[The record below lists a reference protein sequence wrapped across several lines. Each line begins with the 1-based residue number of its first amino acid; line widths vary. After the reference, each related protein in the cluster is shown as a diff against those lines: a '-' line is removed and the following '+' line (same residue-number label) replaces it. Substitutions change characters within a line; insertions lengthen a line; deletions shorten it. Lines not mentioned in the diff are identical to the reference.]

1 MLSHRAIWPF
11 PSSRPLGAFTALF
24 ARLPSQCTVCR
35 AWPSRPVC
43 DACVARFAPPT
54 ARCGGCA
61 LPVPEGVSRCGE
73 CVKHPPPLDTCLAAC
88 TYAWP
93 WPDAIAAFKFR
104 GEAGRAGPF
113 ATLLRS
119 APWVEPALEAC
130 DIVLPM
136 PLAPGRLR
144 ERGFNQAH
152 ELARRLAPAKTDAT
166 LLLRTRETPAQSG
179 LSRADRLRN
188 LRGAF
193 AVEPLRAD
201 RLRGRRLV
209 LVDDVM
215 TSGAS
220 LLAAAEALRQ
230 AGAAH
235 ITGIV
240 LARTDPPR

>member
-1 MLSHRAIWPF
+1 MWPF
-11 PSSRPLGAFTALF
+11 APLSPFASFGSLL
-24 ARLPSQCTVCR
+24 ARLPSQCAVCR

-43 DACVARFAPPT
+43 DACVARFAPPA

-61 LPVPEGVSRCGE
+61 LPVPDGVSRCGV
-73 CVKHPPPLDTCLAAC
+73 CVKNPPPLDACLAAC

-104 GEAGRAGPF
+104 GEAGWAGPF

-119 APWVEPALEAC
+119 APWVEPALEAG

-136 PLAPGRLR
+136 PLARGRLR

-152 ELARRLAPAKTDAT
+152 ELARRLAPTKTDAT

-179 LSRADRLRN
+179 LSRAERLRN

-193 AVEPLRAD
+193 AVEPLRAHK
-201 RLRGRRLV
+201 LRGRRVV

-220 LLAAAEALRQ
+220 LFAAAQVLR
-230 AGAAH
+230 AGGAAH
-235 ITGIV
+235 VTAVV
-240 LARTDPPR
+240 LARTELPAPA